1 MHEKSFELKKLSN
14 IQVHFC
20 ILFKPS
26 IKENRVVLLQKIQI
40 LSCMLNILVDMLN
53 LSTPPQEKFVINC
66 NNIHSSV
73 ISELQQPSTFCYTL
87 DAHCEMNRGS

>member
-1 MHEKSFELKKLSN
+1 MHEKSFELQKLSN

-26 IKENRVVLLQKIQI
+26 INMNRGVLQKKIHI

-53 LSTPPQEKFVINC
+53 LSIPP
-66 NNIHSSV
+66 HSTRE
-73 ISELQQPSTFCYTL
+73 ICYKLQQYSQFS
-87 DAHCEMNRGS
+87 NQ